1 MQEKIQSALNTMDIR
16 KLNQGGLKKM
26 KIAIIG
32 AGAMGSL
39 YGGYL
44 SRAGEEVY
52 LVDIWKEHVDEINSQ
67 GLSIQ
72 EKDGEIRLHP
82 KAFMNPEDIGTVDLA
97 IVFVKSFLT
106 ERAMEKNV
114 ALLGQDTIV
123 MSLQN
128 GYGNI
133 DQIAEYVRVDNI
145 IAGTTAQGASMLSPG
160 HIRHAGSGDTHIGW
174 VRDGDEGRINE
185 IAGMLRR
192 AGFPTEVSANVME
205 LIWSKLIINV
215 GINALT
221 ALLRVK
227 NGELLR
233 IDETKE
239 LMRMAVL
246 EAVEVA
252 YAAGVEFDAEEMV
265 RKVMEIAY
273 ATGENSSSM
282 LQDILNKRKTEID
295 TINGAIVEEGRKH
308 SVGTPVNS
316 VLTKLV
322 RSLEKR
328 S

>member
-1 MQEKIQSALNTMDIR
+1 
-16 KLNQGGLKKM
+16 M

-44 SRAGEEVY
+44 SRTEEEVY
-52 LVDIWKEHVDEINSQ
+52 LVDIWKEQVDEINSH

-72 EKDGEIRLHP
+72 EKEGEILLHP
-82 KAFMNPEDIGTVDLA
+82 KAFMNPEEIGTVDLA

-106 ERAMEKNV
+106 SIAMEKNV
-114 ALLGQDTIV
+114 ALLGPDTIV

-133 DQIAEYVRVDNI
+133 DQIAEHVKRSNI
-145 IAGTTAQGASMLSPG
+145 IAGTTAHGASLLSPG

-174 VRDGDEGRINE
+174 VSNDDEGRINE
-185 IAGMLRR
+185 IAGILRR
-192 AGFPTEVSANVME
+192 AGFATEVSANVME
-205 LIWSKLIINV
+205 LVWSKLIVNV

-221 ALLRVK
+221 AVLRVK
-227 NGELLR
+227 NGELIR
-233 IDETKE
+233 MDETKD

-252 YAAGVEFDAEEMV
+252 FAAGVKFDAEKMV
-265 RKVMEIAY
+265 RKVMGIAF

-295 TINGAIVEEGRKH
+295 AINGAIVEEGVKH
-308 SVGTPVNS
+308 SIGTPVNS

-322 RSLEKR
+322 RALEKR
-328 S
+328 P

>member
-1 MQEKIQSALNTMDIR
+1 
-16 KLNQGGLKKM
+16 M

-44 SRAGEEVY
+44 SRTEEEVY
-52 LVDIWKEHVDEINSQ
+52 LIDIWKEHVDEINSH

-72 EKDGEIRLHP
+72 EKDGELLVHP
-82 KAFMNPEDIGTVDLA
+82 KAFMNPEEIGTVDLV

-106 ERAMEKNV
+106 GKAMEKNL

-128 GYGNI
+128 GYGNLE
-133 DQIAEYVRVDNI
+133 QIAEYVRIENI
-145 IAGTTAQGASMLSPG
+145 IAGTTAHGASMLSPG
-160 HIRHAGSGDTHIGW
+160 HIRHGGSGDTQIGW
-174 VRDGDEGRINE
+174 VRNGDGDRINE
-185 IAGMLRR
+185 IAGVLRG
-192 AGFPTEVSANVME
+192 AGFATVVSADVME
-205 LIWSKLIINV
+205 LVWSKLIVNV

-233 IDETKE
+233 MDETRE

-252 YAAGVEFDAEEMV
+252 AAAGVKFDAEEMA
-265 RKVMEIAY
+265 RKVVEIAF
-273 ATGENSSSM
+273 ATGENTSSM
-282 LQDILNKRKTEID
+282 LQDILNNRKTEID
-295 TINGAIVEEGRKH
+295 SINGAIVEEGRKY
-308 SVGTPVNS
+308 SILTPVNS

-322 RSLEKR
+322 RALEKR
-328 S
+328 A

>member
-1 MQEKIQSALNTMDIR
+1 
-16 KLNQGGLKKM
+16 M

-44 SRAGEEVY
+44 SRTEKEVY
-52 LVDIWKEHVDEINSQ
+52 LVDIWKEHVDEINRR

-72 EKDGEIRLHP
+72 EKDGEIRVHP
-82 KAFMNPEDIGTVDLA
+82 KAFMNPEEIGTVDLA

-106 ERAMEKNV
+106 GIAMEKNL

-133 DQIAEYVRVDNI
+133 EQIAEYVRIENI
-145 IAGTTAQGASMLSPG
+145 IAGTTAHGASMLSPG
-160 HIRHAGSGDTHIGW
+160 HIRHAGSGDTLIGW
-174 VRDGDEGRINE
+174 VRKGDEGRINA
-185 IAGMLRR
+185 IAGILRR
-192 AGFPTEVSANVME
+192 AGFATEVSADVME
-205 LIWSKLIINV
+205 LVWSKLIVNV

-233 IDETKE
+233 MDETRE

-252 YAAGVEFDAEEMV
+252 AAAGVKFDAEEMV
-265 RKVMEIAY
+265 RKVMEIAF
-273 ATGENSSSM
+273 ATGENTSSM
-282 LQDILNKRKTEID
+282 LQDILNNRKTEID
-295 TINGAIVEEGRKH
+295 SINGAIVEEGRKN
-308 SVGTPVNS
+308 SIGTPVNS

-322 RSLEKR
+322 RALEKR

>member
-1 MQEKIQSALNTMDIR
+1 MR
-16 KLNQGGLKKM
+16 
-26 KIAIIG
+26 IAIIG

-44 SRAGEEVY
+44 SRTGEEVY
-52 LVDIWKEHVDEINSQ
+52 LIDICKEHVDEINSH
-67 GLSIQ
+67 GLTIQ

-82 KAFMNPEDIGTVDLA
+82 KAFMSSEEIGTVDLV

-106 ERAMEKNV
+106 ETAMEKNA
-114 ALLGQDTIV
+114 ALIGQDTIV

-133 DQIAEYVRVDNI
+133 EQIARYVSRANI
-145 IAGTTAQGASMLSPG
+145 IAGTTSHGASMLSPG

-174 VRDGDEGRINE
+174 IMNGDVERING
-185 IAGMLRR
+185 IAGILSR
-192 AGFPTEVSANVME
+192 AGFATEVSANVME
-205 LIWSKLIINV
+205 LVWSKLIVNV

-233 IDETKE
+233 MDETRD

-252 YAAGVEFDAEEMV
+252 AAAGVKFDAEEMA
-265 RKVMEIAY
+265 RKVIGIATT
-273 ATGENSSSM
+273 TGENSSSM
-282 LQDILNKRKTEID
+282 LQDILNNRKTEID
-295 TINGAIVEEGRKH
+295 SINGAIVEEGRKH
-308 SVGTPVNS
+308 SIGTPINS

-322 RSLEKR
+322 RALEKR
-328 S
+328 A